1 MAGSTLALNGPAR
14 VDRDALVAGGSISV
28 LAPVGRSIKAA
39 GNTLMIG
46 STVGGAV
53 NANVTQLTLGNAA
66 VVQGPISYISNQ
78 DAAVAPGASVLGA
91 VQRTPP
97 AIRPANP
104 MGGWRCR
111 NARAAARGHWS

>member
-1 MAGSTLALNGPAR
+1 
-14 VDRDALVAGGSISV
+14 
-28 LAPVGRSIKAA
+28 
-39 GNTLMIG
+39 LMIG

-104 MGGWRCR
+104 MGGWQCR
-111 NARAAARGHWS
+111 HARAAARVHWSGAAGSPRCTSLSAFPCSGGGNVRG